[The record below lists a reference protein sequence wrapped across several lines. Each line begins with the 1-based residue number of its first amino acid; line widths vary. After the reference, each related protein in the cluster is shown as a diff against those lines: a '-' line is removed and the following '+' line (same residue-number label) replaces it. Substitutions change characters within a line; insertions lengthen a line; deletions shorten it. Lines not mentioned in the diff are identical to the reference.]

1 VKVVGVVVNWNGGA
15 DTAKALA
22 SLSGIDVIC
31 VDNGSTDGSDARIED
46 AFPEVE
52 LIRTGLNLGFS
63 GGHNVG
69 IRRALDRGAD
79 WVLLLNNDAAA
90 DAALPEAL
98 TCAAEAR
105 PDAGVLA
112 CKVFFSQPD
121 DVLMYAGGS
130 VHLVLGW
137 WGRQQGFGQ
146 KDDGRFDALRDVDRA
161 TGAAMAVSREAIG
174 AAGLLDEGLFA
185 YAEDVDWCLRI
196 RAAGFGIVFVPD
208 AKVWHVGSASTGG
221 LLSPV
226 SLYYDTRNVLAVVER
241 QRPLPRVARGLR
253 RGVVVGSHLAAA
265 AHAPKRQASAAAV
278 IAGWRDYRRG
288 RMGRRP

>member
-1 VKVVGVVVNWNGGA
+1 MNLVAVVVNWNGGE
-15 DTAKALA
+15 DTPSALA

-31 VDNGSTDGSDARIED
+31 VDNGSTDGSDAQIEKQ
-46 AFPEVE
+46 FPEVE

-79 WVLLLNNDAAA
+79 WVLLLNNDAVA
-90 DAALPEAL
+90 DAALPGAL
-98 TCAAEAR
+98 VRAAEVR

-137 WGRQQGFGQ
+137 WGRQQGFGE

-161 TGAAMAVSREAIG
+161 TGAAMAVSRDAIA

-221 LLSPV
+221 LLSST

-241 QRPLPRVARGLR
+241 RRPLPPVARGLR

-265 AHAPKRQASAAAV
+265 AHAPDRQAAAGAV

-288 RMGRRP
+288 RMGRRS

>member
-1 VKVVGVVVNWNGGA
+1 MKLVAVVVNWNGGE
-15 DTAKALA
+15 DTPAALA
-22 SLSGIDVIC
+22 SLSELETIC
-31 VDNGSTDGSDARIED
+31 VDNGSTDGSDALIEER
-46 AFPEVE
+46 FPTVE

-63 GGHNVG
+63 AGHNVG

-79 WVLLLNNDAAA
+79 WVLLLNNDAVA
-90 DAALPEAL
+90 DDGLAAALAG
-98 TCAAEAR
+98 AARSR

-112 CKVFFSQPD
+112 CKVLFSEPH

-137 WGRQQGFGQ
+137 WGRQQGFGRE
-146 KDDGRFDALRDVDRA
+146 DDGAFDTLRDVDRA
-161 TGAAMAVSREAIG
+161 TGAAMAVSRSAIA

-196 RAAGFGIVFVPD
+196 RAAGFGIVFVPE

-221 LLSPV
+221 LGSPT

-241 QRPLPRVARGLR
+241 HRPLPPVARGLR

-265 AHAPKRQASAAAV
+265 ARSPDRQAGAAAV

-288 RMGRRP
+288 KMGRRS

>member
-1 VKVVGVVVNWNGGA
+1 VKLAAVVVNWNGGE
-15 DTAKALA
+15 DTPAALA
-22 SLSGIDVIC
+22 SLSGLDVIC
-31 VDNGSTDGSDARIED
+31 VDNGSTDGSDALIE
-46 AFPEVE
+46 ARFPEVE

-79 WVLLLNNDAAA
+79 WVLLLNNDAVADDGLGAALA
-90 DAALPEAL
+90 DAAR
-98 TCAAEAR
+98 AR

-112 CKVFFSQPD
+112 CKVLFSEPR

-137 WGRQQGFGQ
+137 WGRQQGFGR
-146 KDDGRFDALRDVDRA
+146 KDDGSFDTLRDVDRA
-161 TGAAMAVSREAIG
+161 TGAAMAVSRSAIA

-185 YAEDVDWCLRI
+185 YAEDADWCLRI
-196 RAAGFGIVFVPD
+196 RAAGFGVVFVPK
-208 AKVWHVGSASTGG
+208 ARVWHVGSASTGG
-221 LLSPV
+221 LGSPT

-241 QRPLPRVARGLR
+241 QRPLPPVARGLR

-265 AHAPKRQASAAAV
+265 ARSADRQGGASAV

-288 RMGRRP
+288 KMGRRS

>member
-1 VKVVGVVVNWNGGA
+1 VKLVAVVVNWNGGVETQA
-15 DTAKALA
+15 ALA
-22 SLSGIDVIC
+22 SLSGLEVIC
-31 VDNGSTDGSDARIED
+31 VDNGSTDGSDVLVEER
-46 AFPEVE
+46 FPDVE

-79 WVLLLNNDAAA
+79 WVLLLNNDAVADAGVAAALA
-90 DAALPEAL
+90 DAAQ
-98 TCAAEAR
+98 AR

-112 CKVFFSQPD
+112 CKVFFSEPS

-130 VHLVLGW
+130 VHLLLGW
-137 WGRQQGFGQ
+137 WGRQEGFGHR
-146 KDDGRFDALRDVDRA
+146 DDGSFDVLRDVDRA
-161 TGAAMAVSREAIG
+161 TGAAMAVSRDAIA
-174 AAGLLDEGLFA
+174 AAGLLDEQLFA

-196 RAAGFGIVFVPD
+196 RAAGFAVVFVPG

-221 LLSPV
+221 LGSPT

-241 QRPLPRVARGLR
+241 QRPLPPVARGIR
-253 RGVVVGSHLAAA
+253 RGVVVGAHLAAA
-265 AHAPKRQASAAAV
+265 ARAPDRPAAAAAV
-278 IAGWRDYRRG
+278 VAGWRDFRRG